1 MRGGAFDWRLGGA
14 GRVLVSVPEKS
25 PKKGSGSP
33 SDATPKKGSDDTV
46 STVTLTKEE

>member
-1 MRGGAFDWRLGGA
+1 MRGGAFDLICLGA

-25 PKKGSGSP
+25 PKNGSGSP

-46 STVTLTKEE
+46 STVSLTKEE